1 MGGFRVGVSLPDA
14 VHIIH
19 AGVDLAVGVVW
30 QHGVYHPLVECQL
43 APVIGDFEHVV
54 DVRLD
59 LPCPYFL
66 GSFGKPRH
74 HFRLD
79 FARLGL
85 DVVVVYFRYGEL

>member
-1 MGGFRVGVSLPDA
+1 MSLPDA

-59 LPCPYFL
+59 LSCPYFL

-74 HFRLD
+74 HFRLYL
-79 FARLGL
+79 AGLGL